1 MGKCLEQRW
10 GCQGFVRTGIRMEE
24 TGALGAVWWN
34 AGTTAAGAQR
44 RAQIG
49 VLQHAGTGD
58 RWQGL
63 KGVTTGTQQTA
74 TGAAPRVRWRQ
85 GTDARQLDVRSL
97 RVQRCAET
105 GS

>member
-49 VLQHAGTGD
+49 VPQHAGTGD
-58 RWQGL
+58 GWQGL

-85 GTDARQLDVRSL
+85 GTDARRLDVRSL
-97 RVQRCAET
+97 RVQRCVET